1 MNKIPQIQTERLI
14 IKELD
19 LSYAGFIFQLLN
31 SPGWLQYIGDRNIH
45 SLDDAGTYLL
55 NGPLKSY
62 KDHGFGLCLVQ
73 LREDGIPIGIAGLL
87 KRDYLD
93 CPDLGFAFL
102 PEYEG
107 KGYAFES
114 ANSIVKKSK
123 DYLELEMIQAIVLP
137 ENQRS
142 IRLLEK
148 LGMEDQGIQNFPG
161 QKVPLKLFQID
172 LKSKNTPQY

>member
-1 MNKIPQIQTERLI
+1 MKKIPQIQTERVI
-14 IKELD
+14 IQELE

-31 SPGWLQYIGDRNIH
+31 SPGWLQYIGDKNIH
-45 SLDDAGTYLL
+45 SLEDARNYIL

-93 CPDLGFAFL
+93 CPDLGYAFL

-107 KGYAFES
+107 KGFAFES
-114 ANSIVKKSK
+114 ANAIVEQSK
-123 DYLELEMIQAIVLP
+123 QNLGLERIQAIVLP

-142 IRLLEK
+142 IHLLLK
-148 LGMEDQGIQNFPG
+148 LGMKDQGLHEFPG
-161 QKVPLKLFQID
+161 QKSVLRLFQID
-172 LKSKNTPQY
+172 L

>member
-14 IKELD
+14 IKALD
-19 LSYAGFIFQLLN
+19 LSHEGFIFQLLN

-45 SLDDAGTYLL
+45 SLDDARNYLQ

-62 KDHGFGLCLVQ
+62 KDNGFGLCLVQ
-73 LREDGIPIGIAGLL
+73 LREEGIPIGIAGLL

-93 CPDLGFAFL
+93 CPDMGFAFL

-114 ANSIVKKSK
+114 ANAIVKQSK
-123 DYLELEMIQAIVLP
+123 QNLGMERIQAIVLP

-142 IRLLEK
+142 IHLLEK
-148 LGMEDQGIQNFPG
+148 LGMKDQGMHMFPG
-161 QKVPLKLFQID
+161 QKSVLRLFQID
-172 LKSKNTPQY
+172 L

>member
-1 MNKIPQIQTERLI
+1 MNKIPQIQTERVI

-19 LSYAGFIFQLLN
+19 LSYADFIFQLLN

-45 SLDDAGTYLL
+45 SLEDAGNYLL

-93 CPDLGFAFL
+93 CPDLGYAFL

-114 ANSIVKKSK
+114 ANAIIQQSK
-123 DYLELEMIQAIVLP
+123 EYLGLERIQAIVLP
-137 ENQRS
+137 ENERS
-142 IRLLEK
+142 IHLLEK
-148 LGMEDQGIQNFPG
+148 LGMKDQGMHEFPG
-161 QKVPLKLFQID
+161 QKSVLRLFQMD
-172 LKSKNTPQY
+172 L

>member
-1 MNKIPQIQTERLI
+1 MNKIPQIQTERVI

-19 LSYAGFIFQLLN
+19 LSYDGFIFQLLN
-31 SPGWLQYIGDRNIH
+31 SPGWLQYIGDKNIH
-45 SLDDAGTYLL
+45 SLEDARNYLL

-93 CPDLGFAFL
+93 CPDLGYAFL

-114 ANSIVKKSK
+114 ANAIVEQSK
-123 DYLELEMIQAIVLP
+123 QNLGLERIQAIVLP

-142 IRLLEK
+142 IHLLLK
-148 LGMEDQGIQNFPG
+148 LGMKDQGLHEFPG
-161 QKVPLKLFQID
+161 QKSVLRLFQID
-172 LKSKNTPQY
+172 L

>member
-1 MNKIPQIQTERLI
+1 MIKFQTIRTERLI
-14 IKELD
+14 IKELN
-19 LSYAGFIFQLLN
+19 LSDRDFIFQLLN
-31 SPGWLQYIGDRNIH
+31 SPGWLAYIGDRGIH
-45 SLDDAGTYLL
+45 SLEDAENYLSK
-55 NGPLKSY
+55 GPLKSY
-62 KDHGFGLCLVQ
+62 EDHGFGLCLVQ

-114 ANSIVKKSK
+114 ANSIVKQSK
-123 DYLELEMIQAIVLP
+123 NYLGLEMIQAIVLP

-148 LGMEDQGIQNFPG
+148 LGMEDQGIQGFPG
-161 QKVPLKLFQID
+161 QEVPLKLFQID
-172 LKSKNTPQY
+172 LK

>member
-14 IKELD
+14 IKALD
-19 LSYAGFIFQLLN
+19 LSNADFIFQLLN
-31 SPGWLQYIGDRNIH
+31 SEGWLRFIGDRNIR
-45 SLDDAGTYLL
+45 SLEDAKNYLL
-55 NGPLKSY
+55 EGPIKSY
-62 KDHGFGLCLVQ
+62 KNHGFGLFLVQ
-73 LREDGIPIGIAGLL
+73 LEGVPIGIAGLL

-93 CPDLGFAFL
+93 WPDLGFAFL

-114 ANSIVKKSK
+114 SQAIIKQSSLHLNLDRIV
-123 DYLELEMIQAIVLP
+123 AIVLP

-148 LGMEDQGIQNFPG
+148 LGMKDQGIRDFPG
-161 QKVPLKLFQID
+161 QKSELRLFQMDI
-172 LKSKNTPQY
+172 

>member
-1 MNKIPQIQTERLI
+1 MIKFQTIRTERLI
-14 IKELD
+14 IKELN
-19 LSYAGFIFQLLN
+19 LSDRDFIFQLLN
-31 SPGWLQYIGDRNIH
+31 SPGWLAYIGDRGIH
-45 SLDDAGTYLL
+45 SLEDAENYLSK
-55 NGPLKSY
+55 GPLKSY
-62 KDHGFGLCLVQ
+62 EDHGFGLCLVQ

-114 ANSIVKKSK
+114 ANSIVKQSK
-123 DYLELEMIQAIVLP
+123 NYLGLEMIQAIVLP

-148 LGMEDQGIQNFPG
+148 LGMEDQGIQGFPG
-161 QKVPLKLFQID
+161 QEVPLKLFQID
-172 LKSKNTPQY
+172 L